1 MGDERTRA
9 VPPAVAEAALTF
21 DPDAKPEKGE
31 EDAEGDA
38 EGDAAAAA
46 E

>member
-1 MGDERTRA
+1 MNEPEP
-9 VPPAVAEAALTF
+9 VPPAKHALTL
-21 DPDAKPEKGE
+21 DPDAKPEEGE